1 MRIQARS
8 FTVSHKGRVSV
19 LKSPATIYQAFDP
32 LHTPSPPSS
41 HDFTAIWDT
50 GATGTVITQ
59 KVVDRCG
66 LKPIGRTIVNTAQG
80 TMQTTVYLVNIML
93 PNKVGAASLRVTRGN
108 IGGDADVLIGMDII
122 GIGDFAITNKDEK
135 TVFSFR
141 APSCDIIDFSKE
153 SKSAVVKTTTAM
165 PTRVLPNKVGRNDPC
180 PCGSGKKYKKCC
192 GK

>member
-1 MRIQARS
+1 MRVQAQS
-8 FTVSHKGRVSV
+8 FTVSHNGMVFV
-19 LKSPATIYQAFDP
+19 LKSPATIFQAFDP

-66 LKPIGRTIVNTAQG
+66 LKPIGRTIVRTAQG
-80 TMQTTVYLVNIML
+80 EMQTPVYLVNVML
-93 PNKVGAASLRVTRGN
+93 PNKVGVVNLRVTRGN
-108 IGGDADVLIGMDII
+108 FGGDADVLIGMDIV
-122 GIGDFAITNKDEK
+122 GIGDFAITNKDGK

-141 APSCDIIDFSKE
+141 APSCGTIDFSKE
-153 SKSAVVKTTTAM
+153 ATSVVVKTTTAI
-165 PTRVLPNKVGRNDPC
+165 PTPVLPNKIGRNDPC

-192 GK
+192 GR